1 MKRWISAV
9 IGAWLC
15 AAALAAAPRTLVLYG
30 PVTNTTGDDVTANV
44 RLVLT
49 IEGENVSGEMKT
61 EAPLVGTGKVQGRM
75 IGAWCE
81 LRGKMEEGF
90 DIAFRGAVNDTD
102 FRGTYI
108 AAVPGEPVQYG
119 KFQLMRETAARP
131 ARAQGAAETGPRQA
145 GTPATGN

>member
-1 MKRWISAV
+1 MRGLIALIVSVWV
-9 IGAWLC
+9 C

-49 IEGENVSGEMKT
+49 IEGESVTGEMKT
-61 EAPLVGTGKVQGRM
+61 EPPLMGTGKIQGRM
-75 IGAWCE
+75 VGAWCE
-81 LRGKMEEGF
+81 LKGKMEEGF
-90 DIAFRGAVNDTD
+90 DIVFRGAVNDKD

-119 KFQLMRETAARP
+119 KFQLMRETS
-131 ARAQGAAETGPRQA
+131 AQPTGASDAGPEKIEHRK
-145 GTPATGN
+145 